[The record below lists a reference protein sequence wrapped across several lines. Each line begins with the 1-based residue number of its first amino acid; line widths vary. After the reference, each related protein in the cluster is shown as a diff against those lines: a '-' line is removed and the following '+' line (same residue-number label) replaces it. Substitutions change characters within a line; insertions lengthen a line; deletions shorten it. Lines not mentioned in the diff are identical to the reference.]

1 MNKSYI
7 AAFFLASLCLA
18 LAPVAF
24 CSDITGEVRDAQG
37 NPEPGVQITCTDSSG
52 KQVAQA
58 TTNNAGWYCIT
69 GLDPGTYTCSATPPT
84 GAGVEAGSSATVL
97 PAEGLNDNWT
107 LSPSAVALSSANSP
121 GVCSGLGWGPLGALG
136 LGPIGLTALG
146 VGTAGAVGAGAA
158 AAAGAFNG
166 GPSSASK

>member
-107 LSPSAVALSSANSP
+107 LSPSAVALSSGTSP
-121 GVCSGLGWGPLGALG
+121 GACSAAYFGLGAPVIAGGALAIATGAG
-136 LGPIGLTALG
+136 LG
-146 VGTAGAVGAGAA
+146 
-158 AAAGAFNG
+158 AAAGAGAFSG
-166 GPSSASK
+166 GTSGPTASPAM